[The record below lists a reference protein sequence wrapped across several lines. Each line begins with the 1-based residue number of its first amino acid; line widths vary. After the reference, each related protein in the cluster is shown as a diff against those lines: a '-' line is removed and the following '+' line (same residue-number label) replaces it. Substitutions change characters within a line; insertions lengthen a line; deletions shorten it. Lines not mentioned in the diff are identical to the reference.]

1 VPGGGTKTEHL
12 VAHLAALEVEPP
24 AALLVGDALDD
35 LAAARAVGAGCVL
48 YDGGSHHRDALE
60 ATGVPVV
67 DTLTAA
73 VGYASVS

>member
-1 VPGGGTKTEHL
+1 M
-12 VAHLAALEVEPP
+12 AHLAALEVDPS
-24 AALLVGDALDD
+24 ATLLVGDTLYD
-35 LAAARAVGAGCVL
+35 LAAAQAVGARCVL

-73 VGYASVS
+73 LASAEQHR